1 MRIVLRGNPS
11 YQVDQIADDEAQ
23 ALRAWYGHSSSAD
36 QDVLALAVIRR
47 AKTNDGWIE
56 CDCTPGDF
64 KPLLAPAQQER
75 TFTLRRLTPADGDP
89 HARIDRPNHAEDCPF
104 HVDGDFEP
112 PLHDRA
118 FNLRPVRHRET
129 AYIDALP
136 PIPTRLAKANHGA
149 PDPDRERNDRPS
161 KLALVLWRL
170 MEAAGINVLKPMQ
183 ENRSRYRLR
192 EQLGLLRNAGSRW
205 RVTRTW
211 RFSALSTTWAGDY
224 KDKNSRF
231 QRLLRKSRYDWAA
244 NQRRTGFMILF
255 SPSVADKVIRPA
267 ATSEPIELLSRVR
280 QPLRG
285 DPRRRGPYLA
295 IVNGDFGDED
305 NGDLRAVQCYAQ
317 PVFNG
322 DTLFPVESGF
332 ERDVTDLLM
341 WLQASLF
348 EAAPDLRIAIKKPL
362 FAISTPK
369 GLCRPDF
376 VLETAYGERPPV
388 HLVVEAMGM
397 ETEHYLTAKAKTLP
411 RMQEIGPLYQI
422 TPNDISAAN
431 AEALGADLQR
441 WVLNHVTSQHPRYVN
456 EEKG

>member
-11 YQVDQIADDEAQ
+11 YLVDQILDDEAE
-23 ALRAWYGHSSSAD
+23 ALRAWYGHSSSAERD
-36 QDVLALAVIRR
+36 SIALAVIRR
-47 AKTNDGWIE
+47 AKTMDGWIE

-75 TFTLRRLTPADGDP
+75 TFSLRRLTPADGDP

-104 HVDGDFEP
+104 HVDRDFEP

-136 PIPTRLAKANHGA
+136 PIPTRLANANQST

-170 MEAAGINVLKPMQ
+170 MEAAGINVLKPLQ
-183 ENRSRYRLR
+183 ESPPQYRLR
-192 EQLGLLRNAGSRW
+192 DQLALLHNAGRQW
-205 RVTRTW
+205 RVTRNW

-231 QRLLRKSRYDWAA
+231 QRLLRKSRGDWAA

-255 SPSVADKVIRPA
+255 SPSVGDKVIRPA

-295 IVNGDFGDED
+295 IANVDFGDED
-305 NGDLRAVQCYAQ
+305 DGDLRAVQCYAQ

-332 ERDVTDLLM
+332 ERDVADLLM

-348 EAAPDLRIAIKKPL
+348 EAAPGLRIAIKKPL

-376 VLETAYGERPPV
+376 ILETAYGNRSPV
-388 HLVVEAMGM
+388 RLVIEAMGM
-397 ETEHYLTAKAKTLP
+397 DTEHYLTAKATTLP
-411 RMQEIGPLYQI
+411 RMQEIGPLFEI
-422 TPNDISAAN
+422 TPEDTSSAN
-431 AEALGADLQR
+431 AGVLGADLQR
-441 WVLNHVTSQHPRYVN
+441 WVLNHVASPRLHYVR
-456 EEKG
+456 EG